1 MGWKDGGKR
10 IFLFIL
16 YLFARLEPEQF
27 FHEGS
32 VHVYNH
38 VDMKRGNRPKKR
50 SFLKALRVR
59 TGNQKPKMVFLVE

>member
-27 FHEGS
+27 FQEGS

-38 VDMKRGNRPKKR
+38 VDMKRGNRTKEC
-50 SFLKALRVR
+50 SFLKALWVR
-59 TGNQKPKMVFLVE
+59 TGNWKSKMVFLVE